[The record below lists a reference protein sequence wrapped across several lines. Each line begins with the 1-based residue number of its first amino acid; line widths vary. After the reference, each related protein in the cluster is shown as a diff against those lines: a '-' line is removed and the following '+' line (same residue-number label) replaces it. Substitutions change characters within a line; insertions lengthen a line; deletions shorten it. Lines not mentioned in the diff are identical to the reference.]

1 MSKLPDLDIN
11 IDPEAKAFS
20 WYKLVQYKSLGR
32 LFKLSLALR
41 KAPVEVAKDKFFLKL
56 DKEKKKAS
64 LLNKDKSYFPL
75 PEDLKNKMLLKIQGS
90 TQEFVCL
97 VKY

>member
-1 MSKLPDLDIN
+1 MLCIDYRQFYAFWYEYCLLSKLPARDAT

-20 WYKLVQYKSLGR
+20 WYRSVQYKSLGR

-41 KAPVEVAKDKFFLKL
+41 KAPIEVAKDKFFFKL

-64 LLNKDKSYFPL
+64 LLNK
-75 PEDLKNKMLLKIQGS
+75 
-90 TQEFVCL
+90 
-97 VKY
+97 